1 MLWIGVGV
9 GHKLEQMHDSIAV
22 VVVRVVVVR
31 VVVIQVVIVAVALG
45 QPKLSLTKTKNWRR
59 QRRTINFP
67 APVTVSLVVA
77 LVVVVFVVVS
87 VRQVT
92 HIFLGPL
99 RDLTRVKQQ
108 QQEKQQVR

>member
-1 MLWIGVGV
+1 MSWIGVGV
-9 GHKLEQMHDSIAV
+9 GHKLEQMHDKIVVVVVS
-22 VVVRVVVVR
+22 VVVRVVL
-31 VVVIQVVIVAVALG
+31 VAFG
-45 QPKLSLTKTKNWRR
+45 QPKLCLTKTKNWRR

-67 APVTVSLVVA
+67 APVTVA
-77 LVVVVFVVVS
+77 LVVVVS

-108 QQEKQQVR
+108 QQQQQEKQQVR

>member
-1 MLWIGVGV
+1 MGWIGVGV
-9 GHKLEQMHDSIAV
+9 GHKLEQMHDNTAV
-22 VVVRVVVVR
+22 VVARVVVVR
-31 VVVIQVVIVAVALG
+31 VAVVSLVVVVAFG
-45 QPKLSLTKTKNWRR
+45 QPKLCLTKTKNWRR

-67 APVTVSLVVA
+67 APVTVA
-77 LVVVVFVVVS
+77 LVLVVVS

-108 QQEKQQVR
+108 QQQEKQRLR